1 MKKENISGK
10 VTVQTC
16 SPTKNEE
23 WIYTYITIHVSGV
36 WTTEVYSRDPAIAQ
50 EITHQMKMND
60 DLYFP
65 WVKF

>member
-36 WTTEVYSRDPAIAQ
+36 W
-50 EITHQMKMND
+50 
-60 DLYFP
+60 
-65 WVKF
+65 